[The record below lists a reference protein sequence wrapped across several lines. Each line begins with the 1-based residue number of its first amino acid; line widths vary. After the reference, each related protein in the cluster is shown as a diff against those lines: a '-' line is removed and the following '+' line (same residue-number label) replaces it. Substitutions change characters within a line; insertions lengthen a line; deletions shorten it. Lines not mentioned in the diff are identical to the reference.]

1 VIKRVI
7 VFLCLF
13 VHSLVSYSQGEF
25 NNWYFGA
32 PPIGAAVTFISGS
45 PIAINNGVMG
55 SGGVTVNVS
64 DSIGNL
70 LFFSNGHQV
79 YNRNKVLMPNGSG
92 LNGSASSGNQ
102 GVLAVK
108 KPYNDSIYYIFTVG
122 LYNPSG
128 TTYGLLYSILN
139 MRLDGGFGNID
150 LANKNVVVP
159 GAANAWT
166 AVTGTR
172 HHNNKD
178 IWIVTTITT
187 SDSIN
192 YACYLL
198 DSTGLHM
205 TPVLSHSI
213 GIGIANP
220 PLPPFYNSPSSIRI
234 SSDGTKL
241 LECYGDGTKSEFCS
255 FNNTTGKVTRL
266 FFISQPLTYQNG
278 NAEFSI
284 DSKYLYRSYSTSS
297 SSFTYQYLANQLDSS
312 HFAQSKITID
322 SSNFGYR
329 TYLQMGPDWK
339 IYGSETQKDS
349 LSVIQYPSNL
359 GLACNYIHGAVGL
372 IGPCQDGLP
381 QFVQRYKAYIH
392 HIGACQDNPVHFSG
406 DIWPPPDSIH
416 WNFGDPASG
425 TANISNLANPDHIY
439 ATVGT
444 YIVELFVRHNDNR
457 TDTSWQT
464 ITIVASPQVSL
475 GSDKTICTGS
485 TATFD
490 AGFCSGCSYEWK
502 DVSSGLVVGTNQTFT
517 TGAVG
522 TYCVNVTNGNGC
534 TGKDTVQLMTTP
546 LPVVTNNPPLMKT
559 ICSGESTNIS
569 LTGNVLGIIFHWTA
583 TLTSGNISGFSADSG
598 QVINQTLINSGATA
612 GVVTYHITP
621 KIGDCAGAPVDYA
634 VTVNVGD
641 PVDVSISA
649 SVNNVCAGIPV
660 TFNATPTNPGSN
672 PAYQWKVNAASAGLN
687 SPVFTYIPAN
697 GDVVQCILTSS
708 NTVCVSNNPA
718 TSNSITMVVNP
729 LQPVSVVVSTSAN
742 PVCAG
747 TAVTF
752 NAMPTNGGTIPVYQW
767 KVNGV
772 NTGSNLPAYSY
783 TPVNG
788 DAVSCILASNTNCPV
803 GNPASSIPINMI
815 VHPLLPVSISI
826 SPSANPFCLG
836 NPVTYTAVP
845 VNGGTS
851 PTYQWKVNGTNAGL
865 NNSVFTYTPA
875 NGDAVTS
882 VLSSS
887 ELCPTGNPASSNSI
901 TMVVNTS
908 LPAGLA
914 IASSANPFCPGS
926 PVVFTAS
933 PANGGSLPGYQ
944 WKVNGTNV
952 GGNSATYTYSPAN
965 GDSVRCVM
973 TSNLNCVTGN
983 PASSAKIFMLG
994 TLAPTVIFTSC
1005 FDTLTTVNAKPYK
1018 LKGGIPLGGTYSGPG
1033 VNSVTGT
1040 FTPSLAGTGLKSIVY
1055 TYTNVAVCSAN
1066 KTKTIIVQSTA
1077 PFTCGNNLTD
1087 IRDAKSYPT
1096 VQIGTQ
1102 CWMAANLNY
1111 GNQISPSQVQF
1122 DNCIAEKYCYN
1133 DNSLNCTNNGGLY
1146 QWDEMMKYDDTP
1158 AGQGLC
1164 PPGWHVP
1171 TETDWTTLFNFYLGN
1186 AFAGKPLQDTNIT
1199 GFKALTSGVFYLN
1212 SSWSFNG
1219 FATLFWSSTP
1229 WNATKGI
1236 SHGLNVFD
1244 YSVSLYPSSRANAFP
1259 VRCTKD

>member
-1 VIKRVI
+1 MN
-7 VFLCLF
+7 
-13 VHSLVSYSQGEF
+13 HYSYSQGEF
-25 NNWYFGA
+25 NKWYFGVYA
-32 PPIGAAVTFISGS
+32 GLNFNISPPIPLT
-45 PIAINNGVMG
+45 NGNLL
-55 SGGVTVNVS
+55 NVCSTACIS

-70 LFFSNGHQV
+70 LFYSSGWNV
-79 YNRNKVLMPNGSG
+79 LNKNNVVMPNGSG
-92 LNGSASSGNQ
+92 LLGSCGTQ
-102 GVLAVK
+102 PGQPVFAVQK
-108 KPYNDSIYYIFTVG
+108 LDDDSVYYLFTVDWNSPPW
-122 LYNPSG
+122 YNPSF
-128 TTYGLLYSILN
+128 GLRYSILN
-139 MRLDGGFGNID
+139 LRLNGGLGDIEPGQKNI
-150 LANKNVVVP
+150 VVP
-159 GAANAWT
+159 GAAD
-166 AVTGTR
+166 AVSALTGIR
-172 HHNNKD
+172 HANNHD
-178 IWIVTTITT
+178 AWIVVRKYGNIA
-187 SDSIN
+187 IN
-192 YACYLL
+192 PFFAAYLINAF
-198 DSTGLHM
+198 GLNI
-205 TPVLSHSI
+205 TPVLSTSQVPLNNISAPQPRLIKISPDGSRLACLYDSI
-213 GIGIANP
+213 IEYCNFNDQTGEINSLFTFK
-220 PLPPFYNSPSSIRI
+220 LPIVNSIYNTCFS
-234 SSDGTKL
+234 L
-241 LECYGDGTKSEFCS
+241 
-255 FNNTTGKVTRL
+255 
-266 FFISQPLTYQNG
+266 
-278 NAEFSI
+278 EFSRN
-284 DSKYLYRSYSTSS
+284 SKVLYATSYWAVPGGKSIL
-297 SSFTYQYLANQLDSS
+297 FQYDAT
-312 HFAQSKITID
+312 KT
-322 SSNFGYR
+322 
-329 TYLQMGPDWK
+329 
-339 IYGSETQKDS
+339 DS
-349 LSVIQYPSNL
+349 LSFKQSEK
-359 GLACNYIHGAVGL
+359 L
-372 IGPCQDGLP
+372 IGYNVRSHLQSGPDGKIYCTKTDVDSLSIIQNPNVLGPGCNFEVNALSLNGRNCIFGLP
-381 QFVQRYKAYIH
+381 QILQKYKAYIH
-392 HIGACQDNPVHFSG
+392 CNHLCQNDSALFSG
-406 DIWPPPDSIH
+406 DIWPQADSIR
-416 WNFGDPASG
+416 WNFGDPGSG
-425 TANISNLANPDHIY
+425 IANNSTLTNPSHKY
-439 ATVGT
+439 STPGAF
-444 YIVELFVRHNDNR
+444 IVELYVRHNDNR

-464 ITIVASPQVSL
+464 IHIFPSPQPSI
-475 GSDKTICTGS
+475 GPDRTICTGNS
-485 TATFD
+485 VTCD
-490 AGFCSGCSYEWK
+490 AGFCSGCTYEWK
-502 DVSSGLVVGTNQTFT
+502 NVGSGLILGTNQTFT
-517 TGAVG
+517 TGVAG

-534 TGKDTVQLMTTP
+534 SGSDTVQLTTTP
-546 LPVVTNNPPLMKT
+546 TPLVTNNPPLIKT